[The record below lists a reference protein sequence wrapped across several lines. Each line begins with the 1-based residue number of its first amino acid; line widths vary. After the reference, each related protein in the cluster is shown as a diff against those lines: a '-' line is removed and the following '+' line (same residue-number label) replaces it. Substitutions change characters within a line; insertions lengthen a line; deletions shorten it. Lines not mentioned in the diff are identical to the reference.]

1 MKQFAVLGLG
11 DFGVHLA
18 KTLSEGNAEVIAA
31 DSDSKRVQLIKGHVA
46 HAIELDTTN
55 EAALIEAGIKDVD
68 VGIVCIGKNIEASI
82 LTTALLK
89 KLHVPEVIARSVSDV
104 HTSIL
109 RELGA
114 SKIVSPERDAGVR
127 LGRNLLI
134 TKITD
139 SVELAQGYVLS
150 DVKAPKSF
158 IGKTLRELD
167 LRNKFKTNII
177 ALKRM
182 ERLGRRASDPEQ
194 IIEYMGLPNPED
206 VIQAHHVLVLVGKE
220 EDIDRIASLE

>member
-18 KTLSEGNAEVIAA
+18 KTLSEGNAEVIAV
-31 DSDSKRVQLIKGHVA
+31 DSDSKRMQLIKGEVA
-46 HAIELDTTN
+46 HALQLDTTN
-55 EAALIEAGIKDVD
+55 EAGLIEAGIKDVD

-82 LTTALLK
+82 LTTALLR
-89 KLHVPEVIARSVSDV
+89 KLHVKDIIARSVSDV

-114 SKIVSPERDAGVR
+114 SKIVSPEKDAGVR

-150 DVKAPKSF
+150 DVKAPQSFVGKS
-158 IGKTLRELD
+158 LRELD
-167 LRNKFKTNII
+167 LRSKYKTNVI

-182 ERLGRRASDPEQ
+182 ERIGRRASDPEQ
-194 IIEYMGLPNPED
+194 VIEYVGMPTPDD
-206 VIQAHHVLVLVGKE
+206 VIQAHFVLVLVGKE
-220 EDIDRIASLE
+220 EDIDRIASLD